1 MRAAQGGA
9 EKSDYVRRTFSE
21 IAPRYD
27 LLNHL
32 LSLNIDKGWRRK
44 AIAELQ
50 LKRSPRGRYLDLC
63 AGTLDVSQMLAS
75 TNGFHGSVVAADF
88 AEPMLRASDCID
100 VASPRSDGGSVV

>member
-1 MRAAQGGA
+1 GKRRRDGSCWHRRTKLACLTSVCPVNFRRMTEQDEEARAMRAAQGGS
-9 EKSDYVRRTFSE
+9 EKSEYVRRTFSE

-63 AGTLDVSQMLAS
+63 
-75 TNGFHGSVVAADF
+75 
-88 AEPMLRASDCID
+88 
-100 VASPRSDGGSVV
+100 